1 MDLDNT
7 TKDYEVSQDE
17 LLQMAPKDKHLK
29 ETKSA
34 MSHAGIFFFLVM
46 LLEIPLSVVIVIAG
60 GSIPAD
66 YLVLVSVLVTQVYL
80 LFCGVLYLI
89 IKRKTVSLSEMGF
102 RKYKLSS
109 FFLSLVALLCA
120 TPMST
125 WLNLLSQLFAKNEI
139 GNAIFEITQVL
150 PAWTAIL
157 VVGCLPGFVEE
168 LLYRGIMY
176 NAFRKRSILT
186 GIVVSSLAFGLMHMN
201 FNQIMYAIYLGVL
214 FAFIVEATGSL
225 FSTMILHMLF
235 NAVNTAYLYIL
246 PKLYDFLATYSAEYA
261 NMNLEDMMNE
271 TPTKQELLSSVIM
284 FTPMAF
290 VGLFLTVLLLRQI
303 AKLNGRELSIAY
315 ICGNKEEVKQTK
327 PWNVPLVLGCLF
339 CVVMAVASMMA
350 TV

>member
-1 MDLDNT
+1 MELDNV
-7 TKDYEVSQDE
+7 TKDYKSNQEE
-17 LLQMAPKDKHLK
+17 AAQMVEKDKRRK

-46 LLEIPLSVVIVIAG
+46 FLEIPLSAVVLILSGVI
-60 GSIPAD
+60 SAD
-66 YLVLVSVLVTQVYL
+66 YTVLFSVLVTQVYL
-80 LFCGVLYLI
+80 LLCGVLYLV
-89 IKRKTVSLSEMGF
+89 IKRKTVRLDEIGF

-150 PAWTAIL
+150 PAWLAII
-157 VVGCLPGFVEE
+157 VIGCLPGFVEE

-176 NAFRKRSILT
+176 NAFRKRSVLT
-186 GIVVSSLAFGLMHMN
+186 GVIVSALAFGLMHMN
-201 FNQIMYAIYLGVL
+201 FNQIMYAVYLGVL

-261 NMNLEDMMNE
+261 DMNLEEMMNQ
-271 TPTKQELLSSVIM
+271 TPTKQEILTSVIM

-290 VGLFLTVLLLRQI
+290 IGLFLTVLLLRQI
-303 AKLNGRELSIAY
+303 AKLNGRELSIAH

-327 PWNVPLVLGCLF
+327 PWNVPLVLGFIF
-339 CVVMAVASMMA
+339 CIVMAVASL
-350 TV
+350 